1 MWKVA
6 IIQGYRYLR
15 DVTLWVN
22 IDNAQYARPTHTLLT
37 VIAQHKT
44 YQGVIPFTARHE
56 CISI

>member
-44 YQGVIPFTARHE
+44 YQGVIPRVY
-56 CISI
+56 S